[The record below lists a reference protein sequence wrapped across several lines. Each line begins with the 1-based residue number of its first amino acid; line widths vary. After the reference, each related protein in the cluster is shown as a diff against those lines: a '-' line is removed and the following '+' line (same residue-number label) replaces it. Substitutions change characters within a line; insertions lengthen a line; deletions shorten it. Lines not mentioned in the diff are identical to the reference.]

1 MISKQDKRK
10 KINTAQNLFDVI
22 PVGFF
27 NYLASNS
34 NHRIYADCLQII
46 YDEYDREISYRI
58 PRIRLRDALAIY
70 LMENHVELD
79 DENINISNNY
89 NDMASAVLR
98 KFAAKDVGWLE
109 EETDDMTYEKHIVMT
124 EAGLQLA
131 EFLAALKKPEKEEYS
146 SYIYTIYN
154 TLHNQ
159 EMWKNNPYIDV
170 LLQVHRNAR
179 MLSKALKKL
188 STFIRKIIERM
199 VNEETFESL
208 TENILEYCEGS
219 FIKEYTRLTKKQNIH
234 VYRGN
239 IRKKLDELQNKEILE
254 MLVIGCALED
264 DISEEEA
271 EEKVYTLLQATKR
284 FLTDDYDRI
293 MKDIKHKINIYLHVA
308 VGRMRFIHSQGA
320 DIRGSVEKTI
330 QYIIEEMQEFGMKDD
345 MPPEINKLFRLERNM
360 FIDKNSLR
368 CPRKQQQIK
377 KIIITEIEEMTQ
389 EQIEAA
395 KLAQQK
401 EAFNPY
407 SIEKMRVYVEKLL
420 AGRDSIDSENI
431 PLHSKNDLL
440 ANLSAVAYSDENGY
454 VVETKEGY
462 MEVGQMLLRNY
473 TIRRESK

>member
-1 MISKQDKRK
+1 MVNKQDTNKRIK
-10 KINTAQNLFDVI
+10 TVPNLFDII

-34 NHRIYADCLQII
+34 NHRIYADCLQLI

-58 PRIRLRDALAIY
+58 PRSRLRDALAIY

-79 DENINISNNY
+79 DENTNINNNY

-98 KFAAKDVGWLE
+98 KFTAKDVGWLE

-124 EAGLQLA
+124 EAGIQLA
-131 EFLAALKKPEKEEYS
+131 EFLALLKNPEKEEFS

-154 TLHNQ
+154 TLHNK

-219 FIKEYTRLTKKQNIH
+219 FIKEYTRLTKQQNIH

-239 IRKKLDELQNKEILE
+239 IRKKLEELQNKDTFE
-254 MLVIGCALED
+254 MLVIGCGVED
-264 DISEEEA
+264 DITEEEA
-271 EEKVYTLLQATKR
+271 EEKVYNLLQATKR

-293 MKDIKHKINIYLHVA
+293 MRDIKHKINIYLHVA
-308 VGRMRFIHSQGA
+308 VGRMRFIHSRGM
-320 DIRGSVEKTI
+320 DVRGSVEKTI
-330 QYIIEEMQEFGMKDD
+330 KYIIEEMQEFGMKDE
-345 MPPEINKLFRLERNM
+345 MPEEINRLFLLDRNV

-368 CPRKQQQIK
+368 CSRKQQQIK
-377 KIIITEIEEMTQ
+377 KAVATEIEAMT
-389 EQIEAA
+389 EDQIEAA

-407 SIEKMRVYVEKLL
+407 SIEKMRAYVEKLL
-420 AGRDSIDSENI
+420 AGGDSIDSQNI
-431 PLHSKNDLL
+431 PLYSKNDLL

-454 VVETKEGY
+454 IVETKEGY

-473 TIRRESK
+473 TIRRERK

>member
-1 MISKQDKRK
+1 MVNKQDTNKRIK
-10 KINTAQNLFDVI
+10 TVPNLFDII

-34 NHRIYADCLQII
+34 NHRIYADCLQLI

-58 PRIRLRDALAIY
+58 PRSRLRDALAIY

-79 DENINISNNY
+79 DENTNINNNY

-98 KFAAKDVGWLE
+98 KFTAKDVGWLE

-124 EAGLQLA
+124 EAGIQLA
-131 EFLAALKKPEKEEYS
+131 EFLALLKNPEKEEFS

-154 TLHNQ
+154 TLHNK

-199 VNEETFESL
+199 VKEETFESL

-219 FIKEYTRLTKKQNIH
+219 FIKEYTRLTKQQNIH

-239 IRKKLDELQNKEILE
+239 IRKKLEELQNKETFE
-254 MLVIGCALED
+254 MLVIGCGVED
-264 DISEEEA
+264 DITEEEA
-271 EEKVYTLLQATKR
+271 EEKVYNLLQATKR

-293 MKDIKHKINIYLHVA
+293 MRDIKHKINIYLHVV
-308 VGRMRFIHSQGA
+308 VGRMRFIHSRGM
-320 DIRGSVEKTI
+320 DVRGSVEKTI
-330 QYIIEEMQEFGMKDD
+330 KYIIEEMQEFGMKDE
-345 MPPEINKLFRLERNM
+345 MPEEINRLFLLDRNV

-377 KIIITEIEEMTQ
+377 KAVATEIEAMT
-389 EQIEAA
+389 EDQIEAA

-407 SIEKMRVYVEKLL
+407 SIEKMRAYVEKLL
-420 AGRDSIDSENI
+420 AGGDSIDSQNI

-454 VVETKEGY
+454 IVETKEGY

-473 TIRRESK
+473 TIRRERK

>member
-1 MISKQDKRK
+1 M
-10 KINTAQNLFDVI
+10 
-22 PVGFF
+22 
-27 NYLASNS
+27 
-34 NHRIYADCLQII
+34 
-46 YDEYDREISYRI
+46 
-58 PRIRLRDALAIY
+58 
-70 LMENHVELD
+70 
-79 DENINISNNY
+79 
-89 NDMASAVLR
+89 
-98 KFAAKDVGWLE
+98 
-109 EETDDMTYEKHIVMT
+109 
-124 EAGLQLA
+124 
-131 EFLAALKKPEKEEYS
+131 
-146 SYIYTIYN
+146 
-154 TLHNQ
+154 
-159 EMWKNNPYIDV
+159 
-170 LLQVHRNAR
+170 
-179 MLSKALKKL
+179 
-188 STFIRKIIERM
+188 
-199 VNEETFESL
+199 
-208 TENILEYCEGS
+208 
-219 FIKEYTRLTKKQNIH
+219 
-234 VYRGN
+234 
-239 IRKKLDELQNKEILE
+239 
-254 MLVIGCALED
+254 
-264 DISEEEA
+264 
-271 EEKVYTLLQATKR
+271 
-284 FLTDDYDRI
+284 
-293 MKDIKHKINIYLHVA
+293 HVA

>member
-1 MISKQDKRK
+1 MVNNQDKQNKRK
-10 KINTAQNLFDVI
+10 TAPNLFDII

-34 NHRIYADCLQII
+34 NHRIYADCLQVI

-58 PRIRLRDALAIY
+58 SRSRLRDALSIY

-79 DENINISNNY
+79 DENTNISNNY

-131 EFLAALKKPEKEEYS
+131 EFLSALKRPEKEEFS

-154 TLHNQ
+154 TLNNK

-219 FIKEYTRLTKKQNIH
+219 FIKEYTRLTKQQNIH

-239 IRKKLDELQNKEILE
+239 IRKKLEELQNKDTLD
-254 MLVIGCALED
+254 MLVI
-264 DISEEEA
+264 
-271 EEKVYTLLQATKR
+271 
-284 FLTDDYDRI
+284 
-293 MKDIKHKINIYLHVA
+293 
-308 VGRMRFIHSQGA
+308 
-320 DIRGSVEKTI
+320 
-330 QYIIEEMQEFGMKDD
+330 
-345 MPPEINKLFRLERNM
+345 
-360 FIDKNSLR
+360 
-368 CPRKQQQIK
+368 
-377 KIIITEIEEMTQ
+377 
-389 EQIEAA
+389 
-395 KLAQQK
+395 
-401 EAFNPY
+401 
-407 SIEKMRVYVEKLL
+407 
-420 AGRDSIDSENI
+420 
-431 PLHSKNDLL
+431 
-440 ANLSAVAYSDENGY
+440 
-454 VVETKEGY
+454 
-462 MEVGQMLLRNY
+462 
-473 TIRRESK
+473 